1 MRPAGA
7 TNKLT
12 GDAGDPSAYPE
23 PCARFR
29 ASMGEE
35 GTDAEVARVAKRASL
50 SRAVAIDQRDLEALA
65 PQIDCAA
72 SAEDAEAD
80 D

>member
-1 MRPAGA
+1 
-7 TNKLT
+7 
-12 GDAGDPSAYPE
+12 
-23 PCARFR
+23 
-29 ASMGEE
+29 MGEE
-35 GTDAEVARVAKRASL
+35 GTDAEVARVAKRVPL

-72 SAEDAEAD
+72 SAEDADAD